1 MRVVDLVVR
10 LTIRILGPAAAIIAI
25 VALASCT
32 SAPRPDPTPEHPRVG
47 CIADSPFPARQKLSL
62 GGSRLLPEIVR
73 IIGSTSLEDGERWM
87 IVRGGAYSA
96 QACADPWDRERCE
109 WLPYDKREIQTGGA
123 CGPEADAHRDLMAA
137 SPSPVPVP

>member
-10 LTIRILGPAAAIIAI
+10 LTIRILGPAAAILAI
-25 VALASCT
+25 SVLASCA
-32 SAPRPDPTPEHPRVG
+32 SAPRADPTPERPRVG
-47 CIADSPFPARQKLSL
+47 CIADSPFPVRQKLSP

-73 IIGSTSLEDGERWM
+73 VIGVTSMEDGERWM

-109 WLPYDKREIQTGGA
+109 WVPMEKEHIQFSG
-123 CGPEADAHRDLMAA
+123 CGPEAEAVREVTLVGSARDQ
-137 SPSPVPVP
+137 P